1 MSDLAELGLSSYEAV
16 VYRTLL
22 GLGSAPARAISDA
35 SDVPRGRIYDVLN
48 TLDSRGLVRTHD
60 SREPTRYAAVDPEIA
75 VDRLLDERRRELTEQ
90 RKHYESVA
98 ESVSER
104 LSPAIPTESRFW
116 TAALGSEEACS
127 LAREQQEL
135 AEDRITSVI
144 GAPYENAA
152 WQQYAREIDVIERE
166 IDPELDVRVLVS
178 ESLLSGIDDEI
189 QSELFDLSAG
199 LAVRSTPDLSITV
212 DVVDGHTVYV
222 HVTDPFDPSERLG
235 VVAVR
240 DEPFADSIE
249 TAFEDVWTD
258 ARRITDS

>member
-1 MSDLAELGLSSYEAV
+1 MSDLAELGLSSYEAG

-22 GLGSAPARAISDA
+22 SLGAAPAREISDA

-60 SREPTRYAAVDPEIA
+60 SREPTRYAAVDPEVA
-75 VDRLLDERRRELTEQ
+75 VDRLLDERRRELSEQ
-90 RKHYESVA
+90 RQHYESVA
-98 ESVSER
+98 QKVSEQ

-116 TAALGSEEACS
+116 TAPLGSEEALS
-127 LAREQQEL
+127 LARDQQEL

-144 GAPYENAA
+144 GAPYENAV
-152 WQQYAREIDVIERE
+152 WEQYAAEIDVIERE
-166 IDPELDVRVLVS
+166 IDAELDVRVLVS
-178 ESLLSGIDDEI
+178 ESLLSGIGDEI
-189 QSELFDLSAG
+189 QNELFDLSEG

-240 DEPFADSIE
+240 DEAFADSIE
-249 TAFEDVWTD
+249 IAFENVWTD
-258 ARRITDS
+258 ARRIAGR